1 MLKNIYFESTMF
13 EIKHFEYVIFT
24 VLLVAKL
31 LKSLFR
37 LYSLLMKEN

>member
-13 EIKHFEYVIFT
+13 EK
-24 VLLVAKL
+24 LLVAKL

-37 LYSLLMKEN
+37 FYSLSMSEN